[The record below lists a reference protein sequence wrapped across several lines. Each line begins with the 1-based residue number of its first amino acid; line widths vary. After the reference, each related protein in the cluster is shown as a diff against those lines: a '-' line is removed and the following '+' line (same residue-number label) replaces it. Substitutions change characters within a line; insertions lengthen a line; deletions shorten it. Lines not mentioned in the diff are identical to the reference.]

1 MKEFNLEHVFIMSE
15 ILDKMDLK
23 VEAERLSKTV
33 NTQKLEG
40 VEDATKLGKE
50 IIVAIGIEIMTK
62 AVASMHKAQK
72 EIIKLIVSLTD
83 KSMEEAK
90 SMKLS
95 ELKQFF
101 DDLAKN
107 EGFADFFK

>member
-23 VEAERLSKTV
+23 VEAEKLSKTV
-33 NTQKLEG
+33 KTQKLEG
-40 VEDATKLGKE
+40 LEDATTLGKE
-50 IIVAIGIEIMTK
+50 IIIAIGIEIMTK
-62 AVASMHKAQK
+62 AISSLHKAQK
-72 EIIKLIVSLTD
+72 EITKLIVALTD
-83 KSMEEAK
+83 KTVDEAK

-95 ELKQFF
+95 ELKEFF
-101 DDLAKN
+101 NDLVKN